1 MNRSSKK
8 LVRDGKPHER
18 RHPLEGGGVRITTF
32 VPLHFRKRG
41 IRKVIV
47 RPEGVDEPVIIN
59 PSAFVIPPIQ
69 DHTLLK
75 ALALAHYWGKQIDEG
90 VVTDAGEIA
99 QRERMDVTRVREIL
113 RLVIIDPRTDNAIF
127 EGRQPRTLS
136 LEFLVRK
143 SLPLDWEL
151 QRQMVAQDGG

>member
-1 MNRSSKK
+1 M
-8 LVRDGKPHER
+8 
-18 RHPLEGGGVRITTF
+18 
-32 VPLHFRKRG
+32 
-41 IRKVIV
+41 
-47 RPEGVDEPVIIN
+47 
-59 PSAFVIPPIQ
+59 
-69 DHTLLK
+69 
-75 ALALAHYWGKQIDEG
+75 AHYWGKQIDEG

-99 QRERMDVTRVREIL
+99 RRERMDVTRVREIL
-113 RLVIIDPRTDNAIF
+113 RLVIIDPRTANAIF